1 MLVFATKVTRYKLNK
16 ENGIKTQSNILD
28 LQCQNITKQLKTRND
43 FGGGMSRSKH
53 RITIKQHRDSRTTT
67 TRITTFEK

>member
-1 MLVFATKVTRYKLNK
+1 MLVFATKVIGYKLNK

-43 FGGGMSRSKH
+43 FGGGNVE
-53 RITIKQHRDSRTTT
+53 I
-67 TRITTFEK
+67 